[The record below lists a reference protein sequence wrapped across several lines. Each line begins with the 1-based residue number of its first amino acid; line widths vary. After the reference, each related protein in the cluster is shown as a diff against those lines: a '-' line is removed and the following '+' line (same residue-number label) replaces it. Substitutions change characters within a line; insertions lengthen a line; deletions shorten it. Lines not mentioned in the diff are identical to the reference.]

1 MQLVVPYGL
10 LADDII
16 LQPVV
21 NRQPDKVSDQYSF
34 YPVSCPL
41 MADGELMIRAR
52 LDRIGSD
59 RILSTEVDPSKLYI
73 RSSLGRYMGGDYQ
86 DGWVIGRINELCY
99 AYGLDYDDEPPSISP
114 ITNTQAPSDV
124 LRLSVSD
131 AQSGVASYKAT
142 IDGKF
147 VVFNPKEKTSQ
158 VVCNLRESPIRK
170 TGRQHQLLFTATDH
184 RNNSKTFETSII
196 Y

>member
-1 MQLVVPYGL
+1 M
-10 LADDII
+10 
-16 LQPVV
+16 
-21 NRQPDKVSDQYSF
+21 
-34 YPVSCPL
+34 
-41 MADGELMIRAR
+41 
-52 LDRIGSD
+52 
-59 RILSTEVDPSKLYI
+59 
-73 RSSLGRYMGGDYQ
+73 
-86 DGWVIGRINELCY
+86 IGRINELCY